1 MNEQMMTAREAL
13 EAKER
18 FEADLLF
25 KARQLLFTAL
35 EENDIEIAGR
45 GFGMGQADIDI
56 KIDGRNYCISPSL
69 AELDAEEA
77 MP

>member
-18 FEADLLF
+18 FEAQKLF
-25 KARQLLFTAL
+25 EARQLLFTAL
-35 EENDIEIAGR
+35 EENDIEITGC
-45 GFGMGQADIDI
+45 GFGWMQADIDI
-56 KIDGRNYCISPSL
+56 KIDGRNFCVSL
-69 AELDAEEA
+69 TLADLDDEEV